1 MTGITEAAPKDVS
14 CTAIA
19 IGACVEAIYELWE
32 LDDRERLGQCYG
44 LVMAIE
50 RLNDNL
56 KD

>member
-14 CTAIA
+14 CIAIA